1 MTQRK
6 TNNPR
11 FSTAYR
17 HSSLK
22 ERFKMSYRKK
32 KDGCWIWI
40 GHTSGHPD
48 IRFRYGTIVS
58 NRKRILAHRLSWE
71 LYTNEKIPTG
81 KFICHKCDIPLCVN
95 PSHLFLGDPVSNMVD
110 REMKHRGP
118 QGERNWCAKLKEKDI
133 SKIKK
138 LWKSGK
144 KQVEIAALFGVS
156 QGAISSVVNDKTWK
170 HISKESE

>member
-1 MTQRK
+1 
-6 TNNPR
+6 
-11 FSTAYR
+11 
-17 HSSLK
+17 
-22 ERFKMSYRKK
+22 
-32 KDGCWIWI
+32 
-40 GHTSGHPD
+40 
-48 IRFRYGTIVS
+48 
-58 NRKRILAHRLSWE
+58 
-71 LYTNEKIPTG
+71 
-81 KFICHKCDIPLCVN
+81 
-95 PSHLFLGDPVSNMVD
+95 
-110 REMKHRGP
+110 MKHRGP